1 MLFESY
7 LYKIELKFWD
17 DVKKLLLILVL
28 VTAFATFA
36 QYKDTGI
43 EPPSVKEGIVT
54 ENSNSVLGFLNS
66 NDFIMRHS
74 FSLNY
79 TTFAGQSISMTSYT
93 NSMFYR
99 LMNNLNVQLDVS
111 VLYSPYSTLGNQFQK
126 DVSGVYIS
134 NAAINYYPWKDFSVH
149 LQYSAMPYGYGF
161 YNPYYGY
168 GNPFSFGTGLYGTSS
183 ESPFEVK

>member
-1 MLFESY
+1 MR
-7 LYKIELKFWD
+7 K
-17 DVKKLLLILVL
+17 VLILSIL
-28 VTAFATFA
+28 LYSSFCLA

-54 ENSNSVLGFLNS
+54 ENSNNILGFLNS
-66 NDFIMRHS
+66 DDFIMRHS

-79 TTFAGQSISMTSYT
+79 ATFAGQGVSLTSYT

-99 LMNNLNVQLDVS
+99 LMNNLNVQVDVS
-111 VLYSPYSTLGNQFQK
+111 VLYSPYSTLGDQFQK
-126 DVSGVYIS
+126 DISGVYIS
-134 NAAINYYPWKDFSVH
+134 NAAVNYYPWKNFSVH

-168 GNPFSFGTGLYGTSS
+168 GNPFSFRSGINGTST
-183 ESPFEVK
+183 ESPFEDK